1 MGVAGTLLFKI
12 ASEPEEFEQIH
23 RMNYRT
29 FVEEIPQHAANPDHR
44 LVDKFHAENTYIIC
58 LKDGLLV
65 GMMCVRAKRPFSL
78 DFKLPDLD
86 RHLPPAK
93 SVCEVRLLAVEPS
106 ERKGPIFAGLLQ
118 EMLKLC
124 RRKGHDM
131 AIISGTVRQQKLY
144 RHLGFRPFGPL
155 VGTKDAQYQPMYLT
169 WEAFKDGVPWAAART
184 P

>member
-1 MGVAGTLLFKI
+1 MAGVLRFKI
-12 ASEPEEFEQIH
+12 ATEPEEFEQIH

-29 FVEEIPQHAANPDHR
+29 FVEEIPQHASNAEHR

-58 LKDGLLV
+58 LNDGRLV

-78 DFKLPDLD
+78 DHKLPDLD

-106 ERKGPIFAGLLQ
+106 ERKGPVFAGLL
-118 EMLKLC
+118 EEVLKMC
-124 RRKGHDM
+124 RVAGHDM

-155 VGTKDAQYQPMYLT
+155 VGTKDALYQPMYLT
-169 WEAFKDGVPWAAART
+169 WETLRDRVPRVAGRIAAS
-184 P
+184 